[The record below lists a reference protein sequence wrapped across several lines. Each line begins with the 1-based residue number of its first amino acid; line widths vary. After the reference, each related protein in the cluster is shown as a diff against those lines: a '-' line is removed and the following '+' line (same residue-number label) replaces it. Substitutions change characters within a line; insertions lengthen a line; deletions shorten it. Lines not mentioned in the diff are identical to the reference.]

1 MCALHP
7 IKINQQLESIFMPAV
22 VKILQECK
30 VYDSKLTKYIIILIV
45 PDLCAVVIFHQVGGG
60 RIFND
65 NNSD

>member
-30 VYDSKLTKYIIILIV
+30 VYDSKLTKYMNYFDYSRSV
-45 PDLCAVVIFHQVGGG
+45 CGGNFSSG
-60 RIFND
+60 GWRPYFQ
-65 NNSD
+65 

>member
-30 VYDSKLTKYIIILIV
+30 VYDSKLTKYIILII
-45 PDLCAVVIFHQVGGG
+45 PDLCVVVIFHQVGGG